1 MIRRFITAVAAA
13 LAAAALTVVSVLP
26 ASARPAHP
34 NVFIVN
40 EHGKIT
46 TPCVVFAG
54 ETLNG
59 VGLVS
64 GSYTITS
71 VTPAGPVDRVTLSRA
86 VPAGVLDFQA

>member
-1 MIRRFITAVAAA
+1 MRTAIASAAALIAAAA
-13 LAAAALTVVSVLP
+13 LAVVSVLP
-26 ASARPAHP
+26 AAAKPAHP
-34 NVFIVN
+34 NVFLVN
-40 EHGKIT
+40 EHGQIT